1 LPRSRL
7 RRADIWATVLP
18 GQVGFLPCCR
28 HSCARIWH
36 KALHGPSFRPRGW
49 VSGTTESVLKNY
61 TGLVDL
67 VHLKDNR
74 IGDLPEEALTRYPRG
89 DQETW
94 QAAWTD
100 PVECTEVGAGNLD
113 WRGII

>member
-1 LPRSRL
+1 
-7 RRADIWATVLP
+7 
-18 GQVGFLPCCR
+18 
-28 HSCARIWH
+28 
-36 KALHGPSFRPRGW
+36 
-49 VSGTTESVLKNY
+49 VLKNY

-94 QAAWTD
+94 
-100 PVECTEVGAGNLD
+100 
-113 WRGII
+113 